1 MHMGKKRDRDGKA
14 VSTTKTMWDEEEDAF
29 WAGIMAELGPD
40 PEMNADQVA
49 LREEERIKR
58 AAEATAAYERRMLG
72 EEEDDDEPE
81 DFYASQASNLREVW
95 TELWGDDLPPLLSGP
110 SMTPTLQMFSV
121 KVSVIREG
129 LKWPLHVYGIV
140 AVRDS
145 VDHNRNI
152 MFNRTRDNCQILT
165 EKDSSLVLTGPSRA
179 VIVLG
184 PVTLEVELKLKGSN
198 ESEDKVLSFIAAG
211 YDFHDYKDSRL
222 MNRDYPS
229 MLSTLEFTFAYV
241 VRSVEATITVQV
253 TEGSW
258 PEDFHGQVT
267 ACTSSMGDKNF
278 VLLDSGDDKVPV
290 DPDGTVKLSRR
301 VASVELAGE
310 LAVYVRAWQGAG
322 DNTSE
327 IVEGKVLFKPKKST
341 RSFGECDVGF
351 CILYVSHG

>member
-1 MHMGKKRDRDGKA
+1 MH
-14 VSTTKTMWDEEEDAF
+14 
-29 WAGIMAELGPD
+29 
-40 PEMNADQVA
+40 ADQVA

-58 AAEATAAYERRMLG
+58 AAEAAEAYERRMLG
-72 EEEDDDEPE
+72 EEEEDDQPE
-81 DFYASQASNLREVW
+81 DFYASQASNLRDVW
-95 TELWGDDLPPLLSGP
+95 TELWGDDFGSFDDTTLIDPMRFTDKAPVP
-110 SMTPTLQMFSV
+110 SYACVLQTLQVFSINV
-121 KVSVIREG
+121 AAIREG

-152 MFNRTRDNCQILT
+152 MFNRTRDNYQILT

-198 ESEDKVLSFIAAG
+198 KSEDKVLSFIAAG
-211 YDFHDYKDSRL
+211 FDFHDYKDSRL
-222 MNRDYPS
+222 MNRDCPS

-241 VRSVEATITVQV
+241 VRSVEATISVQV

-258 PEDFHGQVT
+258 LEDFHGQVT
-267 ACTSSMGDKNF
+267 ACTASMGDKNF

-290 DPDGTVKLSRR
+290 DSDGTVKLSRR

-322 DNTSE
+322 DNTTE
-327 IVEGKVLFKPKKST
+327 IVEDKVLFKPKKAS
-341 RSFGECDVGF
+341 RSYGECDVGF
-351 CILYVSHG
+351 CKMKFTVAWSLLSYCPEPRRSYHERRN